1 MNIVYRKTK
10 EFDLESLKE
19 LYLSVGWKLGNNPH
33 KLQISMKSSH
43 NVFSA
48 WDGNKLVGIINCL
61 SDGIATVYFN
71 NLLVNPE
78 YQGKGIGS
86 TLINMTLE
94 EYKEYNKKILIA
106 EKGKI
111 AFYEALGFKTGYDVV
126 PMSYM

>member
-1 MNIVYRKTK
+1 MNVVYRKTK
-10 EFDLESLKE
+10 EFDLDSLGK
-19 LYLSVGWKLGNNPH
+19 LYLSVGWKLGNDPH
-33 KLQISMKSSH
+33 KLQISMINSH

-86 TLINMTLE
+86 ALINMMLE

-106 EKGKI
+106 ENGKT
-111 AFYEALGFKTGYDVV
+111 AFYEALGFKAGHDVV